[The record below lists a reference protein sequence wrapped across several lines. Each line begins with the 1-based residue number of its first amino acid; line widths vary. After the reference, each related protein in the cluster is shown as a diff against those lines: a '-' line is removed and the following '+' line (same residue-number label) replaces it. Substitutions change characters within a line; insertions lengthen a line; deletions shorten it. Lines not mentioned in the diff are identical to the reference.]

1 MYLLAHLVLL
11 ILSKHSLHKARSYTE
26 PVDELQA
33 LEMLMKEA
41 EEHATEIDYLER
53 CHRLDSAYSNRHER

>member
-1 MYLLAHLVLL
+1 MEDHNQPA
-11 ILSKHSLHKARSYTE
+11 
-26 PVDELQA
+26 DELEE

-53 CHRLDSAYSNRHER
+53 CLQREC